1 MSLFPINLL
10 IALSWAAVSGD
21 FSGANLLL
29 GFVAGYF
36 ALWAFSEL
44 YGGPRYHHKMRAVA
58 TLLLAF
64 LWDLLTSCVQVAGAV
79 LFQHH
84 RGRNRFVAVPLS
96 VQSDAGIMLLANLIS
111 LTPGT
116 LSVDVGPDRQTLLI
130 HAMFADDPQALID
143 SIKTGVERR
152 VMELL
157 P

>member
-10 IALSWAAVSGD
+10 IAIAWGSVAGD

-44 YGGPRYHHKMRAVA
+44 YGGPQYHRKMRAIA
-58 TLLLAF
+58 NLF
-64 LWDLLTSCVQVAGAV
+64 FGFIWDLLVSCVQVAGAV

-84 RGRNRFVAVPLS
+84 RGRNRFVAVPLT
-96 VQSDAGIMLLANLIS
+96 VTSDAGIMLLANLIS

-116 LSVDVGPDRQTLLI
+116 LSVDVRPDRQSLLI
-130 HAMFADDPQALID
+130 HAMFADDPAALVD

-152 VMELL
+152 VLELL